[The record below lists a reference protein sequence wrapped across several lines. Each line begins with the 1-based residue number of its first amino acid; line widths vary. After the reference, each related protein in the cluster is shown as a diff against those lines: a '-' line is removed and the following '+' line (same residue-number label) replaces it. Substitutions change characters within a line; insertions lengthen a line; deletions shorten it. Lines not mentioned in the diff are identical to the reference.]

1 MGPEHIDMWQKHK
14 VCKFLNMSYTE
25 VCKMPYYDYTYAL
38 YLCEI
43 ESLLGSEEG
52 LEILKDNIR
61 YNTTDADIDGLKK
74 LKGGVKHG

>member
-1 MGPEHIDMWQKHK
+1 MDMWQKHK

-25 VCKMPYYDYTYAL
+25 VCKMAYYDYTYAL

-52 LEILKDNIR
+52 
-61 YNTTDADIDGLKK
+61 
-74 LKGGVKHG
+74 